1 MKFLYVVLICLSSL
15 KVGAQYIYGSISS
28 GYQLNSKIDQAP
40 SYLVNTIQ
48 QVTLP
53 WLWGQEN
60 YAFKSSS
67 LAELHLGHML
77 TPSVGYELTG
87 AYLKPMAIAD
97 NPDFGQKMLSGDFY
111 QAAAKLVVAIP
122 IKEFELYTKLGLNIA
137 NGRITYLQ
145 TIEDGNFNSFGVAE
159 ALLNYTYQSP
169 VSFGFNGAVGVNVP
183 LNKKCSFF
191 TELRFTSQS
200 LTPKSGQVSQY
211 TLNGSD
217 LTANLYPY
225 YAQIAFGDESEWL
238 NYTSDDLS
246 QAQKL
251 YKRSYALGGYSC
263 NVGVRVVLSHLHSK

>member
-1 MKFLYVVLICLSSL
+1 MKFLYAMLLCLSTL
-15 KVGAQYIYGSISS
+15 KVEAQYIYGSISS

-40 SYLVNTIQ
+40 SYLVNTIH

-53 WLWGQEN
+53 WLCGQEN
-60 YAFKSSS
+60 FAFKSSS
-67 LAELHLGHML
+67 LAELHFGHML
-77 TPSVGYELTG
+77 TPRIGYELTG
-87 AYLKPMAIAD
+87 AYLKPMAVD
-97 NPDFGQKMLSGDFY
+97 NNAYFGQKMLSGDFY

-145 TIEDGNFNSFGVAE
+145 TIADGNFNSFGVAE

-251 YKRSYALGGYSC
+251 YKRSYALGGFGC
-263 NVGVRVVLSHLHSK
+263 IVGLRVVLWGV